1 MASQGQKDEEALRSA
16 APTPGQMVAVMAI
29 WFFGSTVSS
38 TLLKTGAFEIYLDG
52 KNRARLPG
60 IEQP

>member
-1 MASQGQKDEEALRSA
+1 
-16 APTPGQMVAVMAI
+16 MVAVMAI